1 MSATMLLLNGDN
13 LRDFLIALSVVLAF
27 STLWALL

>member
-1 MSATMLLLNGDN
+1 MLLLNADN

>member
-1 MSATMLLLNGDN
+1 MSPTMLLLNGDS
-13 LRDFLIALSVVLAF
+13 LRDFLIALSIVLAF